1 MQDLIKEAF
10 AVLVVEHYNKYQD
23 FIGRSKK
30 ASFDYIKQRIWKK
43 KTSKARKAK

>member
-43 KTSKARKAK
+43 KKKNLQG